1 MKAVDL
7 FKIMEQSLC
16 DHSKCDS
23 LVPEGTGQKCLWPM
37 YHKSKETLQERNE
50 IRSIPIF
57 LQYAVQSAGLQ
68 SETRSVVARNNNR
81 GDAEE
86 SADKKIKSLLQEIYQ
101 GLKFEVYDPE
111 TIHVIKATRTVVDLP
126 TIGKKLQAP
135 DGGSVKVATT
145 DFPSF
150 LRAVNEIPIRS
161 LKTVPNDIL
170 KGQYREFLER
180 LEKLTAAFTSV
191 QLKDLDPKYLIKK
204 FFDPKENLYTN
215 IEMIMQ
221 AIAVCCVKQSCEPF
235 LESLVSQ
242 YEHHFN
248 SNRNMNEDHINE
260 EFFIS
265 VNGPNLA
272 HCNSVVEEAMDSY
285 WKQKDW
291 HFYRTSLSDH
301 LKDWDGDS
309 KVLNRLFNEKSKF
322 PFME

>member
-1 MKAVDL
+1 
-7 FKIMEQSLC
+7 
-16 DHSKCDS
+16 
-23 LVPEGTGQKCLWPM
+23 M

-101 GLKFEVYDPE
+101 GLKFEVYE
-111 TIHVIKATRTVVDLP
+111 ATRTVVDLP
-126 TIGKKLQAP
+126 MISKKLQAP

-204 FFDPKENLYTN
+204 LFDPKENLYTN
-215 IEMIMQ
+215 IEMIM
-221 AIAVCCVKQSCEPF
+221 
-235 LESLVSQ
+235 
-242 YEHHFN
+242 
-248 SNRNMNEDHINE
+248 
-260 EFFIS
+260 
-265 VNGPNLA
+265 
-272 HCNSVVEEAMDSY
+272 
-285 WKQKDW
+285 
-291 HFYRTSLSDH
+291 
-301 LKDWDGDS
+301 
-309 KVLNRLFNEKSKF
+309 
-322 PFME
+322 

>member
-1 MKAVDL
+1 M
-7 FKIMEQSLC
+7 
-16 DHSKCDS
+16 
-23 LVPEGTGQKCLWPM
+23 
-37 YHKSKETLQERNE
+37 
-50 IRSIPIF
+50 
-57 LQYAVQSAGLQ
+57 
-68 SETRSVVARNNNR
+68 
-81 GDAEE
+81 
-86 SADKKIKSLLQEIYQ
+86 QEIYQ
-101 GLKFEVYDPE
+101 GLKFEVYDQE
-111 TIHVIKATRTVVDLP
+111 TICVIKATRTVLDLP
-126 TIGKKLQAP
+126 TIGNKLHAP

-145 DFPSF
+145 EFPSF

-161 LKTVPNDIL
+161 LKTVPNDVL
-170 KGQYREFLER
+170 KGQYKEFLER
-180 LEKLTAAFTSV
+180 LEKLTATFTSD

-221 AIAVCCVKQSCEPF
+221 AIAVCCVKQSCESV
-235 LESLVSQ
+235 LESLVLQ

-272 HCNSVVEEAMDSY
+272 HCNSVVEEAMNKY

-301 LKDWDGDS
+301 LKDFDGDS

-322 PFME
+322 PFKEH